1 MGDRKQNEFRFFI
14 SISQECGVKPIT
26 MPAVSSQQP
35 HLVPKMKNSS
45 VTTVVDFY
53 SIVPFLQPFSKH
65 FSCLKCRTSTSSLRI
80 ESVGYQLSISNHMK
94 HNIYF
99 LLHKCIMA

>member
-1 MGDRKQNEFRFFI
+1 MSSDSLFF
-14 SISQECGVKPIT
+14 SQECIVKPIT

-35 HLVPKMKNSS
+35 SLDPEMRNSS

-99 LLHKCIMA
+99 LLHKYVIA

>member
-1 MGDRKQNEFRFFI
+1 MSSDSLFF
-14 SISQECGVKPIT
+14 SQECVVKPIT
-26 MPAVSSQQP
+26 MPAVSSQQ
-35 HLVPKMKNSS
+35 HRLVPKMRNSS

-65 FSCLKCRTSTSSLRI
+65 FSCLKCRMCTSSLRI
-80 ESVGYQLSISNHMK
+80 ESVGNQLSISNHMK

>member
-1 MGDRKQNEFRFFI
+1 MNSNSLFF
-14 SISQECGVKPIT
+14 SQECGVKPIT

-35 HLVPKMKNSS
+35 RLDPEMRNSS

-99 LLHKCIMA
+99 ILHKCKMA

>member
-1 MGDRKQNEFRFFI
+1 MSSDSLFF
-14 SISQECGVKPIT
+14 SQECVVKPIT

-35 HLVPKMKNSS
+35 SLDPEMRNSS
-45 VTTVVDFY
+45 VTTVV
-53 SIVPFLQPFSKH
+53 LQPFFKH

>member
-1 MGDRKQNEFRFFI
+1 LKCQSERGSM
-14 SISQECGVKPIT
+14 QECGVKPIT

-35 HLVPKMKNSS
+35 RLDPEMRNSS